1 MAGDKLGHRGKNLL
15 PRGFG
20 SRPWLFQTY
29 ESNKNQSCTFLN
41 LLNKSLEKRILPALK
56 GKVCLGCYGEWLLL
70 SDELTRE
77 CFFQSII
84 SFSKI
89 YIPTFPES
97 PDFFRAN
104 VSITAPPNTTRCII
118 VLVYSEKTFLYICSP
133 ERKRWNKVPLRY
145 FDHKTDSLLGASAIH
160 NRQLFVVTTGEETL
174 AIDVDP
180 LVRGCVKM
188 TVIEE
193 LRVCPVVSDWDTY
206 LVKCAGNLFLV
217 LVHCYGFAQG
227 IIHVEVRRLEGS
239 CNDMHWRRVQDIGDH
254 AFFLAGS
261 CGRSLPANKAWGT
274 QRNCIYFPEN
284 YNEGL
289 RLYKFCLDDQVLDF
303 TLLPESKSGWN
314 TIQWVFPMK
323 KKQTAEEDIFNSSDV
338 SKSED
343 TDSSII
349 GQEAEIERDTPRR
362 WDELPI
368 ELLELLFSR
377 LSLVDC
383 LRFPSVCKEWSK
395 ASSFSRRGVI
405 WPWLMHLPNLKFGS
419 CKFFD
424 PFNCKE
430 YTLMSDAVVGAC
442 DHLALRFSKDGWVV
456 ATEGNKKIF
465 MLNPFTGQVIKLPPA
480 PTLPFK
486 DYIFDGISFV
496 SDPTSPDFV
505 VYGFVF
511 QICGEFVEISSW
523 RPGEEEWTLFE
534 FWPDIPFYPTSN
546 NPVLFQGEYYCLGR
560 KGELGV
566 FNPELKTWN
575 VLSEPEPIYP
585 SVPQMENEFC
595 HLLELD
601 GDLISVFR
609 TDELKKPIRVFKLN
623 QSKMVWE
630 KIEDLGNM
638 TLFVDHR
645 NSIAIR
651 SPEEKY
657 ANRIY
662 VTRFEGTDVKKGLF
676 YSLEDKRYYPD
687 IQRVVEPVTC
697 VWMEPNLQI
706 YK

>member
-1 MAGDKLGHRGKNLL
+1 
-15 PRGFG
+15 
-20 SRPWLFQTY
+20 
-29 ESNKNQSCTFLN
+29 
-41 LLNKSLEKRILPALK
+41 
-56 GKVCLGCYGEWLLL
+56 
-70 SDELTRE
+70 
-77 CFFQSII
+77 
-84 SFSKI
+84 
-89 YIPTFPES
+89 
-97 PDFFRAN
+97 
-104 VSITAPPNTTRCII
+104 
-118 VLVYSEKTFLYICSP
+118 
-133 ERKRWNKVPLRY
+133 
-145 FDHKTDSLLGASAIH
+145 
-160 NRQLFVVTTGEETL
+160 
-174 AIDVDP
+174 
-180 LVRGCVKM
+180 M
-188 TVIEE
+188 TVINK
-193 LRVCPVVSDWDTY
+193 LRVCPVSSSWHTY
-206 LVKCAGNLFLV
+206 LGKCTGNLFLI
-217 LVHCYGFAQG
+217 LVHSYGLAQA
-227 IIHVEVRRLEGS
+227 ITHVEVQQLEVS
-239 CNDMHWRRVQDIGDH
+239 CNEMHWKRVQDIGNH

-314 TIQWVFPMK
+314 AIQWVFPMK
-323 KKQTAEEDIFNSSDV
+323 KMQTAEEDIFNSSSDV
-338 SKSED
+338 SKSEE

-349 GQEAEIERDTPRR
+349 GQEAEIERDTSTSRR

-395 ASSFSRRGVI
+395 ASSFSQKGVI

-430 YTLMSDAVVGAC
+430 YTLRSDAVVGAC

-456 ATEGNKKIF
+456 VTEGNKKIF

-486 DYIFDGISFV
+486 DYIFDGISFM
-496 SDPTSPDFV
+496 SDPASPDFV

-523 RPGEEEWTLFE
+523 RPGEEEWTLLE
-534 FWPDIPFYPTSN
+534 FLPDIPFYPTSN

-575 VLSEPEPIYP
+575 VLSEPEPIFPNAPWYV
-585 SVPQMENEFC
+585 SEYS
-595 HLLELD
+595 HLIELD

-609 TDELKKPIRVFKLN
+609 TDELKQPIRVFKLD

-651 SPEEKY
+651 SPDTKY

-662 VTRFEGTDVKKGLF
+662 VTRFEGKDVKKGLF
-676 YSLEDKRYYPD
+676 YSMEDKSYHPSM
-687 IQRVVEPVTC
+687 QMVTEPVTC

-706 YK
+706 HK